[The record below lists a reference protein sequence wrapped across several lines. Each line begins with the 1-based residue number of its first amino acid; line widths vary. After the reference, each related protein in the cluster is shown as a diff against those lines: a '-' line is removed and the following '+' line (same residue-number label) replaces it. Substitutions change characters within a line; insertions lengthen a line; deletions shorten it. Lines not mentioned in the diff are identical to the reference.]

1 MIRLK
6 NIAVLGSENR
16 LMATDIFYQATGSP
30 KPVVVYVHGFNGFKD
45 WGHFDL
51 IANEFAE
58 AGFVFVKFNL
68 SHNGTTIEAPEDF
81 ADLEAYRNNTYSKE
95 LFDIRCIIDWLL
107 QPHEWTK
114 EINIF
119 QINLLGHSRGG
130 GDSILY
136 TAQDDR
142 IQSLVTWAAVTT
154 CEAPWKKFSTAR
166 LVEWKQQGFF
176 VYHNKRTQQEM
187 PIGYSLYEDYQMHQ
201 TELNIEMAIRNI
213 KVPILICH
221 GTLDEAVPF
230 AAAELLKK
238 WQPQAQLFSIE
249 SDHVFG
255 RRHPWEAPKLPEA
268 MQKVVLRS
276 TTFLKEIYHDEM

>member
-1 MIRLK
+1 MIRKK

-16 LMATDIFYQATGSP
+16 LMATDIFYQTTGSP

-45 WGHFDL
+45 WGQFDL

-68 SHNGTTIEAPEDF
+68 SHNGTTLEAPEDF
-81 ADLEAYRNNTYSKE
+81 VDLEAYRNNTYSKE
-95 LFDIRCIIDWLL
+95 LFDIRCIIDWLD
-107 QPHEWTK
+107 QPHEWAG
-114 EINIF
+114 EINTH

-136 TAQDDR
+136 TALDDR
-142 IQSLVTWAAVTT
+142 IKSLLTWAAVST
-154 CEAPWKKFSTAR
+154 CEAPWKKFSTTR
-166 LVEWKQQGFF
+166 LAEWKQQGFF
-176 VYHNKRTQQEM
+176 IYHNKRTQQEM

-201 TELNIEMAIRNI
+201 TELNIESAIRNI
-213 KVPILICH
+213 TVPILICH

-230 AAAELLKK
+230 SAAELLKL

-255 RRHPWEAPKLPEA
+255 RKHPWLEAHLPKPMMEVIQQSIL
-268 MQKVVLRS
+268 
-276 TTFLKEIYHDEM
+276 FLKRKL